1 MRNLYGS
8 ATEFPPESVRARND
22 SLVAAG
28 TAVARAFDS
37 DRTTL
42 QEINMSK
49 LGHVVEAVEKYNQ
62 FVLDEVKRAR
72 TDRKFG
78 QQMIERWSEI
88 KAKTPIGTAP
98 TGLKL
103 PRLALPEIDEPGEI
117 TRYLLGDGLPGEFPY
132 LNGAYR
138 EMYLEPL
145 NELGTE
151 SGSYEKNGDGK
162 KAKLNGSAAA
172 AGASPAMLKA
182 RQPTRLPPQETE
194 EPTRLFS
201 GMGLAEDTN
210 ERFHYLGAH
219 QRSKRLSTAFDG
231 LTLYG
236 IDSDAPGVFG
246 KIGEGGVAVDT
257 VEDMERLYAGFDM
270 GAPNFSASMT
280 ISGPAP
286 IIMAMYI
293 AAAKRR
299 FGKAVVPK
307 LRGTIQ
313 ADIFKEVQAQ
323 NETIFPVEA
332 SLRFLADMMEYTTR
346 EMPRWYPVSISGYHI
361 GEAGSTPVQQ
371 AAYTLS
377 NGFAYAEMMAARGI
391 PVDEFGPRLSFFLDC
406 GLDVEYIALA
416 RVSRRI
422 WAIGMRDAFG
432 AGTKAQMF
440 KLHTQTS
447 GRSLVASEF
456 KNNLTR
462 TAAELM
468 LAYMNGTNSCHSNSA
483 DEPFT
488 TPSEEWIRL
497 AAHGQAIL
505 LDESGIFKHTMNM
518 LSGSPGMKA
527 VERAVEAAILEEF
540 RQIEDLGG
548 VVAAIEHRYQRSQI
562 QNAAH
567 RYEQQIYNG
576 TRPIIALNKYRNANE
591 EPPEIEL
598 ARTPRTKQQLQVDRL
613 KVFKKKNAA
622 QAGKALEQLA
632 AVVETDENCFPAL
645 LEAVEVCSL
654 GQISGRLQEIVGR
667 FRPMV

>member
-1 MRNLYGS
+1 
-8 ATEFPPESVRARND
+8 
-22 SLVAAG
+22 
-28 TAVARAFDS
+28 
-37 DRTTL
+37 
-42 QEINMSK
+42 MSK
-49 LGHVVEAVEKYNQ
+49 LGHVVEAVEKHDR
-62 FVLDEVKRAR
+62 FVLDQVKRAR
-72 TDRKFG
+72 SAKEFAAELT
-78 QQMIERWSEI
+78 ERWNKL
-88 KAKTPIGTAP
+88 KAETPVTHAP
-98 TGLKL
+98 TGLPL
-103 PRLALPEIDEPGEI
+103 PRFALPEIDDPGEI
-117 TRYLLGDGLPGEFPY
+117 ARYLFGDGLPGEFPF

-145 NELGTE
+145 QQVAIED
-151 SGSYEKNGDGK
+151 GSYGRKKRSPNVGGKNGEKNG
-162 KAKLNGSAAA
+162 
-172 AGASPAMLKA
+172 A
-182 RQPTRLPPQETE
+182 RPPE

-201 GMGLAEDTN
+201 GLMLAEDTN
-210 ERFHYLGAH
+210 KRFHFLSAH

-231 LTLYG
+231 PTLYG
-236 IDSDAPGVFG
+236 IDSDADGVFG

-257 VEDMERLYAGFDM
+257 VEDMVRLYDGFELGSPD
-270 GAPNFSASMT
+270 FSASMT

-286 IIMAMYI
+286 IIQAMYI

-299 FGKAVVPK
+299 FGKEVVPN

-323 NETIFPVEA
+323 NETIFPIEA
-332 SLRFLADMMEYTTR
+332 SLRFLCDMIEWTTAH
-346 EMPRWYPVSISGYHI
+346 MPRWYPISISGYHI
-361 GEAGSTPVQQ
+361 GEAGATPVQQ

-377 NGFAYAEMMAARGI
+377 NGFAYAEMLAARGV
-391 PVDEFGPRLSFFLDC
+391 PVDQFGPRLSFFLDC

-416 RVSRRI
+416 RVSRKI
-422 WAIGMRDAFG
+422 WAIGMRDVFG
-432 AGTKAQMF
+432 AGARAQMF

-447 GRSLVASEF
+447 GRSLIAAEF

-505 LDESGIFKHTMNM
+505 LEESGIFKHTMNM

-527 VERAVEAAILEEF
+527 VERAVEKAILDEF
-540 RQIEDLGG
+540 RQIEQLGG
-548 VVAAIEHRYQRSQI
+548 VLAAVENRYQRSQI

-567 RYEQQIYNG
+567 RYEQQIYDG
-576 TRPIIALNKYRNANE
+576 VRPVIGLNRYRNAAE
-591 EPPEIEL
+591 ETPEIEL
-598 ARTPRTKQQLQVDRL
+598 ARTSRPKQQLQVNRL
-613 KVFKKKNAA
+613 KKFKARNAA
-622 QAGKALEQLA
+622 KAKKALDKLA
-632 AVVETDENCFPAL
+632 AVAETDKNIFPAL

-654 GQISGRLQEIVGR
+654 GQITERLQQIVGR

>member
-1 MRNLYGS
+1 
-8 ATEFPPESVRARND
+8 
-22 SLVAAG
+22 
-28 TAVARAFDS
+28 
-37 DRTTL
+37 
-42 QEINMSK
+42 MSK
-49 LGHVVEAVEKYNQ
+49 LGAVVEAVEKHKK
-62 FVLDEVKRAR
+62 FVCDQVKSAR
-72 TDRKFG
+72 TDEKFG
-78 QQMIERWSEI
+78 AEMSTRWTKI
-88 KAKTPIGTAP
+88 KTGIPISKAP
-98 TGLKL
+98 TGLPL

-117 TRYLLGDGLPGEFPY
+117 ARYLFGDGLPGEFPY

-138 EMYLEPL
+138 EMYLEPM
-145 NELGTE
+145 TE
-151 SGSYEKNGDGK
+151 IETGSYGNNKSSNGANEKQGGVK
-162 KAKLNGSAAA
+162 KV
-172 AGASPAMLKA
+172 
-182 RQPTRLPPQETE
+182 QPQE

-201 GMGLAEDTN
+201 GLMLAEDTN
-210 ERFHYLGAH
+210 KRFHFLSAH

-231 LTLYG
+231 PTLYG
-236 IDSDAPGVFG
+236 IDSDADGVFG

-257 VEDMERLYAGFDM
+257 VEDMVRLYDGFEL

-293 AAAKRR
+293 SAAKRR
-299 FGKAVVPK
+299 FGAKVVPH

-323 NETIFPVEA
+323 NETIFPTEA
-332 SLRFLADMMEYTTR
+332 SLRFLCDMIEWTT
-346 EMPRWYPVSISGYHI
+346 EQMPRWYPVSISGYHI

-377 NGFAYAEMMAARGI
+377 NGFAYAEMLSARGV
-391 PVDEFGPRLSFFLDC
+391 PVDQFAPRLSFFLDC

-416 RVSRRI
+416 RVSRKI
-422 WAIGMRDAFG
+422 WAIGMRDVFG
-432 AGTKAQMF
+432 ASARGQMF

-447 GRSLVASEF
+447 GRSLIAAEF

-505 LDESGIFKHTMNM
+505 LEESGIFKHTMNM

-527 VERAVEAAILEEF
+527 VERAVEKAILDEF
-540 RQIEDLGG
+540 GEIESLGG
-548 VVAAIEHRYQRSQI
+548 VMGAVENRYQRSQI

-567 RYEQQIYNG
+567 RYEQQIYDG
-576 TRPIIALNKYRNANE
+576 TRPIVGLNRYRNGADE
-591 EPPEIEL
+591 MAEMEL
-598 ARTPRTKQQLQVDRL
+598 ARTPRSKQQLQINRL
-613 KVFKKKNAA
+613 TRFKKKNAA
-622 QAGKALEQLA
+622 KARGALEKLA
-632 AVVETDENCFPAL
+632 TVVERGENSFPVL

-654 GQISGRLQEIVGR
+654 GQITERLQEIVGR

>member
-1 MRNLYGS
+1 
-8 ATEFPPESVRARND
+8 
-22 SLVAAG
+22 
-28 TAVARAFDS
+28 
-37 DRTTL
+37 
-42 QEINMSK
+42 MSK
-49 LGHVVEAVEKYNQ
+49 LGAVVESVEKHEK
-62 FVLDEVKRAR
+62 FVLEQVKRAR
-72 TDRKFG
+72 MDEKFG
-78 QQMIERWSEI
+78 REMTERWNKLKAEI
-88 KAKTPIGTAP
+88 PIGRAP
-98 TGLKL
+98 TGLPL

-117 TRYLLGDGLPGEFPY
+117 ARYLFGDGLPGEFPY

-145 NELGTE
+145 EE
-151 SGSYEKNGDGK
+151 IEIGSYRKSPNGKNGHGPKSNGAKPK
-162 KAKLNGSAAA
+162 KVE
-172 AGASPAMLKA
+172 
-182 RQPTRLPPQETE
+182 QE

-201 GMGLAEDTN
+201 GLMLAEDTN
-210 ERFHYLGAH
+210 KRFHFLSAH

-231 LTLYG
+231 PTLYG
-236 IDSDAPGVFG
+236 IDSDADGVMG

-257 VEDMERLYAGFDM
+257 VEDMVRLYDGFEV

-299 FGKAVVPK
+299 FGPKVVPN

-323 NETIFPVEA
+323 NETIFPTEA
-332 SLRFLADMMEYTTR
+332 SLRFLCDMIEWTT
-346 EMPRWYPVSISGYHI
+346 EHMPRWYPVSISGYHI

-377 NGFAYAEMMAARGI
+377 NGFAYAEMLAARGV
-391 PVDEFGPRLSFFLDC
+391 PVDQFAPRLSFFLDC
-406 GLDVEYIALA
+406 GLDVEYIALS
-416 RVSRRI
+416 RVSRKI
-422 WAIGMRDAFG
+422 WAIGMRDVFG
-432 AGTKAQMF
+432 ASSRGQMF

-447 GRSLVASEF
+447 GRSLIAAEF

-505 LDESGIFKHTMNM
+505 LEESGIFKHTMNM

-527 VERAVEAAILEEF
+527 VERAVEKAILDEF
-540 RQIEDLGG
+540 REIESLGG
-548 VVAAIEHRYQRSQI
+548 VMGAVENRYQRSQI

-567 RYEQQIYNG
+567 RYEQQIYDG
-576 TRPIIALNKYRNANE
+576 TRPVVGLTRYRDPNE

-598 ARTPRTKQQLQVDRL
+598 ARTPRKRQELQVNRL
-613 KVFKKKNAA
+613 KKFKKTN
-622 QAGKALEQLA
+622 AGKAEKALDKLA
-632 AVVETDENCFPAL
+632 ARVESGENTFPSL

-654 GQISGRLQEIVGR
+654 GQITARLQELVGR

>member
-1 MRNLYGS
+1 
-8 ATEFPPESVRARND
+8 
-22 SLVAAG
+22 
-28 TAVARAFDS
+28 
-37 DRTTL
+37 
-42 QEINMSK
+42 MSK
-49 LGHVVEAVEKYNQ
+49 LGRVIEAVEKYNRH
-62 FVLDEVKRAR
+62 VLDEVKRAR
-72 TDRKFG
+72 TDKKFG
-78 QQMIERWSEI
+78 KQLLDRWDEI
-88 KAKTPIGTAP
+88 KSNIKMGKAP
-98 TGLKL
+98 TGLEL

-117 TRYLLGDGLPGEFPY
+117 ARYLLGDGLPGEFPY
-132 LNGAYR
+132 LNGAYK

-145 NELGTE
+145 QEPAVE
-151 SGSYEKNGDGK
+151 IGSYAKNGHGK
-162 KAKLNGSAAA
+162 NGHGKNGKTAVAKL
-172 AGASPAMLKA
+172 
-182 RQPTRLPPQETE
+182 QETE

-201 GMGLAEDTN
+201 GMGLPDDTN
-210 ERFHYLGAH
+210 KRFHYLGAH

-231 LTLYG
+231 PTLYG
-236 IDSDAPGVFG
+236 IDSDADGVFG

-270 GAPNFSASMT
+270 GAPSFSASMT

-299 FGKAVVPK
+299 FGSGVVPK

-332 SLRFLADMMEYTTR
+332 SLRFLGDMMEWTTR
-346 EMPRWYPVSISGYHI
+346 NMPRWYPVSISGYHI

-377 NGFAYAEMMAARGI
+377 NGFAYAEMMANRGMSA
-391 PVDEFGPRLSFFLDC
+391 DEFGPRLSFFLDC
-406 GLDVEYIALA
+406 GLDVEYIALT

-432 AGTKAQMF
+432 GGSRAQMF
-440 KLHTQTS
+440 KVHTQTS
-447 GRSLVASEF
+447 GRSLIAAEF
-456 KNNLTR
+456 RNNLTR

-497 AAHGQAIL
+497 SAHGQAIL

-540 RQIEDLGG
+540 REIERLGG
-548 VVAAIEHRYQRSQI
+548 VMGAVENRYQRSQI

-567 RYEQQIYNG
+567 RYEQQIYDG
-576 TRPIIALNKYRNANE
+576 TRPIIALNKYRNDSE
-591 EPPEIEL
+591 EMPEFEL
-598 ARTPRTKQQLQVDRL
+598 ARTPRAKQQLQVDRL
-613 KVFKKKNAA
+613 RKFKKKNAA
-622 QAGKALEQLA
+622 KAEKALDKLA
-632 AVVETDENCFPAL
+632 AVAETNENCFPVL
-645 LEAVEVCSL
+645 MEAAEVCSL
-654 GQISGRLQEIVGR
+654 GQISGRLQEVVGR

>member
-1 MRNLYGS
+1 
-8 ATEFPPESVRARND
+8 
-22 SLVAAG
+22 
-28 TAVARAFDS
+28 
-37 DRTTL
+37 
-42 QEINMSK
+42 MSK
-49 LGHVVEAVEKYNQ
+49 LGRVVEAVEKYNEH
-62 FVLDEVKRAR
+62 VLAEVKRAR
-72 TDRKFG
+72 TDEKFG
-78 QQMIERWSEI
+78 RELLNRWNEI
-88 KAKTPIGTAP
+88 KRNIKTGTAP

-103 PRLALPEIDEPGEI
+103 PRLALPEIDEPGAI
-117 TRYLLGDGLPGEFPY
+117 ARFLLGDGLPGEFPY

-138 EMYLEPL
+138 EMYLEPWQEPL
-145 NELGTE
+145 VET
-151 SGSYEKNGDGK
+151 GSYEKNGHGK
-162 KAKLNGSAAA
+162 KAKLNGSRNGQKTVA
-172 AGASPAMLKA
+172 K
-182 RQPTRLPPQETE
+182 PQQAE

-201 GMGLAEDTN
+201 GLMLAEDTN
-210 ERFHYLGAH
+210 KRFHFLSAH

-231 LTLYG
+231 PTLYG
-236 IDSDAPGVFG
+236 IDSDADGVFG

-257 VEDMERLYAGFDM
+257 VEDMVRLYDGFEL
-270 GAPNFSASMT
+270 GSPEFSASMT

-299 FGKAVVPK
+299 FGPGVVPK

-332 SLRFLADMMEYTTR
+332 SLRFLTDMMEFTTR

-377 NGFAYAEMMAARGI
+377 NGFAYVEMLLARGAD
-391 PVDEFGPRLSFFLDC
+391 VNVFGPRLSFFLDC

-422 WAIGMRDAFG
+422 WAIGMREVFG
-432 AGTKAQMF
+432 AGPKAQLY

-447 GRSLVASEF
+447 GRSLIAAEF

-462 TAAELM
+462 TAAELV
-468 LAYMNGTNSCHSNSA
+468 LAYMNATNSCHSNSA

-505 LDESGIFKHTMNM
+505 LEESGIFKHTMNM

-540 RQIEDLGG
+540 REIERLGG
-548 VVAAIEHRYQRSQI
+548 VLAAVEDRYQRSQI
-562 QNAAH
+562 QNASH
-567 RYEQQIYNG
+567 RYEQQINDG
-576 TRPIIALNKYRNANE
+576 VRPIIGLNRYRNGSDDM
-591 EPPEIEL
+591 PEVKL
-598 ARTPRTKQQLQVDRL
+598 ARTPRKKQQLQVERL
-613 KVFKKKNAA
+613 AKFKKKNAD
-622 QAGKALEQLA
+622 KSKRALDKLA
-632 AVVETDENCFPAL
+632 AAVESGKNCFPEL

-654 GQISGRLQEIVGR
+654 GQITGRLQEVVGR